1 LRSGKPSIVLER
13 TSTGLGM
20 NSFMLQPGEE
30 KVIAEHLVQ
39 LLRAHSA

>member
-1 LRSGKPSIVLER
+1 
-13 TSTGLGM
+13 M
-20 NSFMLQPGEE
+20 NSFMMLQPGEE